1 MSLNFV
7 INRAYSSFLISV
19 LGSLKFIDLLIKNRQ
34 SLNSVR
40 LSSSLLSNNLKVI
53 SLSAEFFPLK
63 IFSRHAGLKLSFSFQ
78 RTEQVRMRDYNDL
91 EVKCI

>member
-40 LSSSLLSNNLKVI
+40 LSSSLLSNKVI

-63 IFSRHAGLKLSFSFQ
+63 IFSRHAGLKLNFSFQ